1 VKRQSVRHL
10 PVGMYGAVMGLAGL
24 ALAGRATAT
33 ALPGYVRAPAYL
45 TEPWVLLAALAFA
58 ALLPSYVVKWVRY
71 PREARAEFA
80 NPAQLGYCAAL
91 PVGMMLLGGGMAPY
105 LPPVADVLFLAGAAL
120 LFALQVFGIRRL
132 LDGGIDLAQVNAGW
146 LILFVGGIVAPQGGL
161 PLGHDEISRAL
172 FGVSAAATPFLMG
185 LVLFRAVIAP
195 PLAPAARPT
204 WFILMVPPSLVYANG
219 LTFFGD
225 FAFLENLFL
234 FGTLLAAGLLLYAGG
249 LRQWPFGAQW
259 WAFTFPLDAYA
270 YAAARYAQ
278 SHPTAIAK
286 ALAGGA
292 IVLAALFVAVVLV
305 RTLIALARGDLLAA
319 G

>member
-1 VKRQSVRHL
+1 
-10 PVGMYGAVMGLAGL
+10 MYGAVMGLAGL

-33 ALPGYVRAPAYL
+33 ALPGAVRAPAYL
-45 TEPWVLLAALAFA
+45 TEPWVLLAALVFA
-58 ALLPSYVVKWVRY
+58 VLLPAYLVKWVRY
-71 PREARAEFA
+71 PREAREEFTS
-80 NPAQLGYCAAL
+80 PAQMGFCAAL

-105 LPPVADVLFLAGAAL
+105 LRMLADVVFLAGAAL
-120 LFALQVFGIRRL
+120 LFALQVLGIRRL
-132 LDGGIDLAQVNAGW
+132 LEGGIDLAQMNAGW

-185 LVLFRAVIAP
+185 LVFFRAVIGPA
-195 PLAPAARPT
+195 LPAALRPT
-204 WFILMVPPSLVYANG
+204 WFVLLVPPSLVYANG

-234 FGTLLAAGLLLYAGG
+234 FATLLAAGLLLYA
-249 LRQWPFGAQW
+249 RDCARWPFGAPW

-270 YAAARYAQ
+270 YAAAHYAQ

-292 IVLAALFVAVVLV
+292 IVLAALVVVVALA
-305 RTLIALARGDLLAA
+305 RTLIALARGELLA
-319 G
+319 GD